1 MFSDSSDFSFT
12 FGKRKAFLNIF
23 RRFLIHFLKFCVM
36 QPQVYMIFFKSNSNL
51 LVFTWNFPY
60 NADRQSGLL

>member
-1 MFSDSSDFSFT
+1 MLRHEHSLNT
-12 FGKRKAFLNIF
+12 IVCRKAASGRLSV
-23 RRFLIHFLKFCVM
+23 FCIT

-51 LVFTWNFPY
+51 LVFTWYFSY